1 MGGGCVSFC
10 TVPADQS
17 AFPNRRRLA
26 GRWEYLRGPFASAD
40 TELSLE
46 VGEITVKQVVL
57 ASPDIAGGT
66 PYPLEYSLENGILK
80 SRFLSRLL
88 GYDFDRKI
96 KVNPPAFLAAYR
108 RERNVLEEMYF

>member
-1 MGGGCVSFC
+1 MCIRDSPLLV
-10 TVPADQS
+10 
-17 AFPNRRRLA
+17 R
-26 GRWEYLRGPFASAD
+26 D

-80 SRFLSRLL
+80 IQIP
-88 GYDFDRKI
+88 Y
-96 KVNPPAFLAAYR
+96 LAYWDMILI
-108 RERNVLEEMYF
+108 EK